1 MSFCVCFSFFYAAFS
16 ILTLKEKLNC
26 IKMRYLALMVCVTCS
41 KDNCIFIG
49 DSDSD
54 TAVKTVVSLFR
65 LELMVK
71 LILADKVFF
80 FICKKILVLIIN

>member
-1 MSFCVCFSFFYAAFS
+1 
-16 ILTLKEKLNC
+16 
-26 IKMRYLALMVCVTCS
+26 MVCVTCS
-41 KDNCIFIG
+41 KDSCIFTG

-65 LELMVK
+65 LELTVK
-71 LILADKVFF
+71 LILADKVVF